1 MRSQKTIILTTVASC
16 VLVIL
21 GTFIAAFIIG
31 QNNKIGNRDNFTQT
45 MYQPF
50 TENNTQSKNDKTVE
64 IEKGTYINGQGSVT
78 INSNENGFIE
88 GSVND
93 GNITMTFSGQA
104 VDKKLTATGTDSLG
118 NTVEITITFYEN
130 YLIAESKP
138 IALLET
144 AIDFMNI
151 SGTFTK

>member
-21 GTFIAAFIIG
+21 GTFIAAFIVG
-31 QNNKIGNRDNFTQT
+31 QNNKIGVRDNFDQT
-45 MYQPF
+45 TYPSF
-50 TENNTQSKNDKTVE
+50 SENNTQSKTEE
-64 IEKGTYINGQGSVT
+64 IVKIETGTYINGASLVL